1 MLATPGPLPVGPE
14 WAFEVKFDG
23 IRLICTLRDGGL
35 RLTSRNGR
43 DLTAAFPELLG
54 LADSLTAAG
63 AREVTLDGELIA
75 RDVVPPKLQ
84 AIAPRIHRT
93 SVTPSIIAAHP
104 VTYMV
109 FDVTRVDGTD
119 VTATPWEERRAALTD
134 LIADTSGWARSPSFD
149 DGAAL
154 WQATAAQGVEG
165 VVAKRR
171 VSPYQPGIRSRD
183 WIKAVHR
190 TETDAVVIGWRPES
204 GGRSRVGALVV
215 AEAQD
220 GQLRYVGSAGSG
232 MTQTLSEAL
241 LGVLPSIA
249 RSDAAVPV
257 PTVSAETR
265 WVDPVLVV
273 SLRHLGYTSDQHL
286 RHPVIV
292 ALRPELSV
300 SDLMAGGL

>member
-1 MLATPGPLPVGPE
+1 MLATPGPLPTGPQ

-23 IRLICTLRDGGL
+23 IRLIRTLRDGGL

-43 DLTAAFPELLG
+43 DLTAAFPELQG

-63 AREVTLDGELIA
+63 AHDVTLDGELIA

-93 SVTPSIIAAHP
+93 SVTPSIIAALP
-104 VTYMV
+104 VTYMG
-109 FDVTRVDGTD
+109 FDVTRVYGAD
-119 VTATPWEERRAALTD
+119 VAGSPWEERRAMLTD
-134 LIADTSGWARSPSFD
+134 LITDTSGWARSPSFD

-154 WQATAAQGVEG
+154 WQATADQGVEG

-171 VSPYQPGIRSRD
+171 TSPYQPGSRSRD

-215 AEAQD
+215 AEVA
-220 GQLRYVGSAGSG
+220 RVGEPQECPPRGLA
-232 MTQTLSEAL
+232 EAL
-241 LGVLPSIA
+241 ELAGADHEQPAGERDSADDPDHERKPIERPAHEESLEHELKPVAQRGEHA
-249 RSDAAVPV
+249 RPC
-257 PTVSAETR
+257 
-265 WVDPVLVV
+265 
-273 SLRHLGYTSDQHL
+273 
-286 RHPVIV
+286 
-292 ALRPELSV
+292 
-300 SDLMAGGL
+300 

>member
-1 MLATPGPLPVGPE
+1 MLATPGPLPVGPQ

-23 IRLICTLRDGGL
+23 IRLICTVLGGSL

-43 DLTAAFPELLG
+43 DLTAAFPELAG
-54 LADSLTAAG
+54 LADTLTEAG
-63 AREVTLDGELIA
+63 VRDATLDGELIA

-93 SVTPSIIAAHP
+93 SVTPAIIAAHP
-104 VTYMV
+104 VTYML
-109 FDVTRVDGTD
+109 FDVTRLDGTD
-119 VTATPWEERRAALTD
+119 LVARPWEDRRAVLTT
-134 LIADTSGWARSPSFD
+134 LIGDSTGWATSPSFD

-171 VSPYQPGIRSRD
+171 TSSYQPGIRSPE

-190 TETDAVVIGWRPES
+190 TETDTVVIGWRPES
-204 GGRSRVGALVV
+204 GGRSRVGALVL

-220 GQLRYVGSAGSG
+220 GELRYVGSAGSG
-232 MTQTLSEAL
+232 MTQVLSDAL

-249 RSDAAVPV
+249 RSDPAVAVPA
-257 PTVSAETR
+257 VSAETR
-265 WVDPVLVV
+265 WVDPILVV
-273 SLRHLGYTSDQHL
+273 SLRHLGYTGDQHL

-292 ALRPELSV
+292 ALRPDLSV
-300 SDLMAGGL
+300 SDLTDGRL